1 MILAWEECEVI
12 ELPECT
18 TADDLLSNEQEKQAI
33 ALYRHTK
40 ELSKLRYESE
50 LRRED
55 SLIQQS
61 SHMQAA
67 FSFMTAAVFMALPI
81 MIEHKGNLSLNFFFV
96 AISSIVFFL
105 LISLV
110 TASLAQRRVKKE
122 AMMNVNDIEKF
133 VSDNW
138 TEALTESQQL
148 KQWVN
153 VIGKIQGSLSDVNN
167 KRVTQIRLSML
178 SFFISIGLIV
188 FWYIV
193 AVCKML

>member
-1 MILAWEECEVI
+1 MADI
-12 ELPECT
+12 T
-18 TADDLLSNEQEKQAI
+18 TTSSLTEEQERQAV
-33 ALYRHTK
+33 ALYTHVK
-40 ELSKLRYESE
+40 ELSQLKYESE

-61 SHMQAA
+61 SHMQTA

-81 MIEHKGNLSLNFFFV
+81 MIEYKGVLSLVFFLV

-105 LISLV
+105 LVSLV

-122 AMMNVNDIEKF
+122 TLMNITELEKF

-138 TEALTESQQL
+138 QQTLNESQQL
-148 KQWVN
+148 KQWVA
-153 VIGKIQGSLSDVNN
+153 VVGKVQRSLSEINE
-167 KRVTQIRLSML
+167 KRVVKIRISMG

-188 FWYIV
+188 FWFIV
-193 AVCKML
+193 AICKLL